1 LPPRLEIH
9 LRLTS
14 RNGNLRTPIELS
26 NHSGSYTP
34 PGISQKVCPAIAQN
48 AILKE
53 LHLVH
58 DVRDSIENL
67 KRSLDHGVGIE
78 PGMFDGD
85 PLEGAIGNDH
95 AVGAHQLKQTAM
107 KLVSAALIVTVH
119 QHDLGPDLV
128 LFPALE
134 MLKTS
139 KADHVFLEAAPWF
152 GANALLLRA
161 YGNPTIFRASR

>member
-1 LPPRLEIH
+1 M
-9 LRLTS
+9 
-14 RNGNLRTPIELS
+14 
-26 NHSGSYTP
+26 
-34 PGISQKVCPAIAQN
+34 
-48 AILKE
+48 
-53 LHLVH
+53 VH

-119 QHDLGPDLV
+119 QNDLGPDLV
-128 LFPALE
+128 LFQ
-134 MLKTS
+134 
-139 KADHVFLEAAPWF
+139 VC
-152 GANALLLRA
+152 RC
-161 YGNPTIFRASR
+161 